1 MLTSTILV
9 PLAVGLDR
17 LLGEPTRF
25 HPLIAYGRA
34 IQWVE
39 TRLYADRVT
48 NGIGA
53 VVVVTLPFVVIASV
67 LLQILPPV
75 FQNAASILILYLCI
89 GHQSL
94 REHAYQVR
102 DALTENDLAKARI
115 FTSYLVTRNT
125 EQSDETA
132 LSAATCESV
141 LENGADATLAPIFW
155 FLVAG
160 PLGVLLYRMANTL
173 DASWGY
179 RNSRYEKFGKAA
191 ARLDDLL
198 NYVPARLTALAYS
211 MAGNIKL
218 GLQCWRSQGTIWKS
232 PNAGPVMA
240 AGAGAL
246 GLTLGGPAQYGGTT
260 EDRPTLG
267 AGRNPDA
274 HSITA
279 CMHLTD
285 RALAIWL
292 TTALIIGGWL
302 HVAA

>member
-1 MLTSTILV
+1 ML
-9 PLAVGLDR
+9 LAVGLDR

-34 IQWVE
+34 IKWVE
-39 TRLYADRVT
+39 ARLYAKRVT
-48 NGIGA
+48 NGIGS
-53 VVVVTLPFVVIASV
+53 VVIVTLPFVVIASV
-67 LLQILPPV
+67 LLQIPPSV
-75 FQNAASILILYLCI
+75 FQNATSILILYLCI

-125 EQSDETA
+125 EQSDESA
-132 LSAATCESV
+132 LASATCESV

-160 PLGVLLYRMANTL
+160 PLGVLFYRMANTL

-218 GLQCWRSQGTIWKS
+218 GLLCWRSQGTIWKS

-246 GLTLGGPAQYGGTT
+246 GLTLGGPAQYDGTT

-292 TTALIIGGWL
+292 TTTLMIGGWL
-302 HVAA
+302 HAAA